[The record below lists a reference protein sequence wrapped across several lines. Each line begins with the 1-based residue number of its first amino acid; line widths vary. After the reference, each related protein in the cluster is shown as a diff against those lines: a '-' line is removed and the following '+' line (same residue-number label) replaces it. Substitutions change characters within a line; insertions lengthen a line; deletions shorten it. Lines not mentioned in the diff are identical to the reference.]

1 MHPSTI
7 EVWDEP
13 RQAALIV
20 QVLSGEV
27 SLVEACQRHGL
38 SRETVRSWV
47 PVYRHRTLQA
57 LDEKL
62 LGTSLIESVNA
73 DRLGSATYTGNFDDV
88 AVADLLQTCQIGEK
102 DALITITRG
111 GERSAIWCERGNV
124 VDAESGRLGGEAAIY
139 RILAFDSG
147 QVSADFR
154 LHSRRRTIELPCHV
168 LLLEAARHKDECARL
183 LVELKGS
190 SAIFLQAPGAWA
202 VDATLNELQVISLCD
217 GERNLAEVLAASD
230 LSDLET
236 LTALASLVRRGYVL
250 LDWVSPPSPPATSN
264 LRPEWARESS
274 LYLSLPPAEPAAPR
288 ARPPTA
294 LLLALMLALGGLL
307 WFGVESVYAGLSL

>member
-20 QVLSGEV
+20 QIPSGEV
-27 SLVEACQRHGL
+27 SLVDACQRHGL

-57 LDEKL
+57 LEEKL

-154 LHSRRRTIELPCHV
+154 LHSRRRKH
-168 LLLEAARHKDECARL
+168 
-183 LVELKGS
+183 
-190 SAIFLQAPGAWA
+190 
-202 VDATLNELQVISLCD
+202 
-217 GERNLAEVLAASD
+217 
-230 LSDLET
+230 
-236 LTALASLVRRGYVL
+236 
-250 LDWVSPPSPPATSN
+250 
-264 LRPEWARESS
+264 
-274 LYLSLPPAEPAAPR
+274 
-288 ARPPTA
+288 
-294 LLLALMLALGGLL
+294 
-307 WFGVESVYAGLSL
+307 